1 MTLPIDRT
9 TKTALDANLVNGVT
23 SDAPVV
29 KNSNDNV
36 YNTIDELYNYT
47 SGLVAGGVLQP
58 YPVFLSRQALINGN
72 FDVWQRGTTFNNP
85 NGAYTADRFVIA
97 DAIDANVKVLRSTD
111 VPNLKSQFSLRVEGF
126 GAISGVGSLSDI
138 GQFVEDFKYF
148 AGQTITFSGYIKCD
162 AGGISV
168 VPRIDDGVTDTPGQ
182 TITSTSWVPFSVT
195 KTISSTNTKLKPY
208 LRVNRSGIAV
218 GVGCSI
224 SQLQVNIGNVP
235 LPFQPRSFVEEL
247 QLCRRYCYVNTDSV
261 QTTTPVGFGY
271 AATNNV
277 ALFGVSLPV
286 TMRITPTLTATATD
300 WQVNDGTTFTD
311 LTAISIQ
318 SNQNGTNS
326 LTIRATT
333 AAVLT
338 AFRPYMLTADQTV
351 SRLMVFDAEL

>member
-235 LPFQPRSFVEEL
+235 LPFQPRSFAEEL
-247 QLCRRYCYVNTDSV
+247 QLCQRYCHVISSN
-261 QTTTPVGFGY
+261 
-271 AATNNV
+271 ATNAVIGNGTAASTTQ
-277 ALFGVSLPV
+277 ALIYYTFK
-286 TMRITPTLTATATD
+286 TQMRVPPTLVATATD
-300 WQVNDGTTFTD
+300 WQLADSANAPTN
-311 LTAISIQ
+311 LTAIALFFA
-318 SNQNGTNS
+318 QNSEFSTAISAVVASG
-326 LTIRATT
+326 LTQY
-333 AAVLT
+333 
-338 AFRPYMLTADQTV
+338 RPYVLWANAANKRIILD
-351 SRLMVFDAEL
+351 SEL